1 MSPCLQTN
9 LQDAQ
14 TREAGKKR
22 KLAITGALEAGDYR
36 DRAKERR
43 KVFNQPAKVKW
54 PQQYPHHQPAPKNAP
69 QQVAQ
74 EPAKPEEPAVGNKL
88 LAKMGWSD
96 GEGLGK
102 SGEGR
107 FAPIQVQQF
116 AERAG
121 LGMSKGRDVT
131 ASWQDQ
137 KKDLVRIFTVT
148 QTFLRPISFRATD
161 GLICSMYMVDY

>member
-1 MSPCLQTN
+1 M
-9 LQDAQ
+9 
-14 TREAGKKR
+14 
-22 KLAITGALEAGDYR
+22 TGALEAGDYR

-69 QQVAQ
+69 APAPAAPAQ
-74 EPAKPEEPAVGNKL
+74 AQPEEPAVGNKL

-102 SGEGR
+102 AGDGR
-107 FAPIQVQQF
+107 FEPIKVQQL

-121 LGMSKGRDVT
+121 LGMAKGRDAT

-137 KKDLVRIFTVT
+137 KKDLVRTPHHHPPSNLST
-148 QTFLRPISFRATD
+148 WATD
-161 GLICSMYMVDY
+161 GLICVMYMGNH